1 MAKMFNFIGYVE
13 TRFLDGK
20 CFQFRLL
27 KFYVH
32 SRMEAQAERH
42 RALLNVRGLGFMLSA
57 MPSRLVGYRLAH

>member
-1 MAKMFNFIGYVE
+1 MTKMFNFSGYAE
-13 TRFLDGK
+13 KRFLNWK

-42 RALLNVRGLGFMLSA
+42 RAFLSVRGLGFSLSA
-57 MPSRLVGYRLAH
+57 MPSGLEGYRLAH